1 MKGENNLKIVAIG
14 GGTGLPTIVEGLI
27 KYTDDLTMIVTV
39 TDSGRSSGI
48 LRKELEVLPPGDIRN
63 CLIALSNSDKLMKDL
78 FQYRFDNGSLNGHN
92 FGNLFIAALTKLTG
106 SFEKGLEEAAKILKL
121 KGKVL
126 PSTFD
131 DVHICAELEDGRI
144 IEEENNIIDRDN
156 EDVHLRSPIKRVFLK
171 PEAKANN
178 AALQEIREADLI
190 ILCPGS
196 LFTSVISNLLVKGI
210 SKAINESRAKK
221 VYLCNIMTQVS
232 QTHEYKTSDH
242 VRNIIKYLE
251 GDLDYVLLNTK
262 MPDERLID
270 AYRLEN
276 AEIVENDLEELDNM
290 GVKILSGDFLDEFSE
305 KKLLWEKKDL
315 LRHDPDKIA
324 RVLVGLVDGSPS

>member
-1 MKGENNLKIVAIG
+1 MKGENNLKVVAIG